1 MKIKKFKD
9 INESIGRST
18 RKYTDD
24 EIIDDEILDNDEL
37 MKTHLDDE
45 SFEYYKEIK
54 SNINSNIK
62 RSLFGMIY
70 DLENYTQNAE
80 GSIELKGDIESK
92 NQGDYTYEIKITRV
106 G

>member
-1 MKIKKFKD
+1 
-9 INESIGRST
+9 
-18 RKYTDD
+18 
-24 EIIDDEILDNDEL
+24 
-37 MKTHLDDE
+37 
-45 SFEYYKEIK
+45 
-54 SNINSNIK
+54 
-62 RSLFGMIY
+62 MIY